1 MFYTMNNLK
10 IYLYVTEYVIPPEDE
25 GLEVLN
31 INKEQ
36 VEILLAASFIDPPK
50 DVLWLTDDQELIDQ
64 LEQHN
69 LPVAAVETNNGGIKR
84 ASFVFT
90 DVHELE
96 VEDFYRVYQRF
107 NNMPWYITESERTY
121 IREIDVRNTDDLD
134 ALISLYNEPGITDYM
149 EGLYEYDKEKEY
161 QENYVKYI
169 YKFYGYGLWLVFSKE
184 NNKLIGRAGLESRD
198 KCAEAEAEMGYV
210 IAVDYQNQ
218 GYAYEVCQAIIDYA
232 KKNLNLNR
240 LKVRIHPYNE
250 PSIRLAA
257 SLGFTGDSRDENGD
271 RVMMLEINNAW
282 SYN

>member
-1 MFYTMNNLK
+1 MNLK
-10 IYLYVTEYVIPPEDE
+10 IYLYVTEYVAPPEDE

-31 INKEQ
+31 ITREQ

-64 LEQHN
+64 LEHHN
-69 LPVAAVETNNGGIKR
+69 LPVAAVETNSGGIKR

-96 VEDFYRVYQRF
+96 FEDFYRVYQRF
-107 NNMPWYITESERTY
+107 NNMPWYITESARTY
-121 IREIDVRNTDDLD
+121 IREIDVRTTDDLD
-134 ALISLYNEPGITDYM
+134 ALIALYNEPGITDYM
-149 EGLYEYDKEKEY
+149 EGLYEYDKEKDY

-169 YKFYGYGLWLVFSKE
+169 YKFYGYGLWLVFSKDT
-184 NNKLIGRAGLESRD
+184 NKLIGRAGLESRE

-218 GYAYEVCQAIIDYA
+218 GYAHEVCQAVIDYA

-250 PSIRLAA
+250 PSIRLAT

>member
-10 IYLYVTEYVIPPEDE
+10 IYLYVTEYVTPPEDE
-25 GLEVLN
+25 GLEVLA
-31 INKEQ
+31 ITKEQ

-69 LPVAAVETNNGGIKR
+69 LPVAAVETNKGGIKR

-96 VEDFYRVYQRF
+96 FEDFYRVYQRF
-107 NNMPWYITESERTY
+107 NNMPWHITESARTY
-121 IREIDVRNTDDLD
+121 IREIDVRTTDDLD
-134 ALISLYNEPGITDYM
+134 ALIALYNEPGITDYM

-169 YKFYGYGLWLVFSKE
+169 YKFYGYGLWLVFSKDT
-184 NNKLIGRAGLESRD
+184 NKLIGRAGLESRE

-218 GYAYEVCQAIIDYA
+218 GYAHEVCQAVIDYA